1 MPKRIDELLSELTV
15 EAGSID
21 DLERLVRARKVAA
34 RTKLADQALAGV
46 YDLTVSDWDR
56 LSEFLIDGRPGEIEV
71 KNYEMLCDSVRAA
84 VKNQDPTELLKNLML
99 VFRVATTR

>member
-1 MPKRIDELLSELTV
+1 MAKRIDDLLSELAV

-21 DLERLVRARKVAA
+21 DLERLIRAKKVAA
-34 RTKLADQALAGV
+34 RTKLADQALSGV
-46 YDLTVSDWDR
+46 FALTVNDWDR
-56 LSEFLIDGRPGEIEV
+56 LGEFLIDGRPGEIEV

-84 VKNQDPTELLKNLML
+84 VKNQEPVELLKNLML